1 MQFLTRAIFLKTW
14 LLLITSPQVMVKY
27 FRIQACVVL
36 RYVVVVV
43 VVAANI
49 GLEYTKRVSE
59 SVTLLS

>member
-43 VVAANI
+43 AANI

>member
-1 MQFLTRAIFLKTW
+1 MQILTRAIFLKTW

-43 VVAANI
+43 VAANI